1 MAEIALKHDIC
12 SVDCGLRKTYG
23 GSQMLS
29 ENKNIRKYGCGI
41 VAATDLIFYIDRYHC
56 KLSYPLLQELDETGA
71 VPLETYRRLL
81 TELNRRFFPLIP
93 KRGLNCFM
101 LAGGLSI
108 FFRLY
113 GIKVTALWCM
123 SGGKLWER
131 VENMLCRDL
140 PVIFS
145 VGTNFPKVW
154 GKERLNL
161 YAKTPDGVFRPAG
174 SVHAHFMTVT
184 AIDDTHIRVSSWGRE
199 YYISKAE
206 FEEYVRKYS
215 GNILCNMVYV
225 KMQNA

>member
-1 MAEIALKHDIC
+1 MAEIVLKHDIC

-41 VAATDLIFYIDRYHC
+41 VAAADLIIYFNRYHTH
-56 KLSYPLLQELDETGA
+56 LNTPLLGEIPESGA
-71 VPLETYRRLL
+71 VPLEAYRRLL

-113 GIKVTALWCM
+113 GVKVTALWCM

-131 VENMLCRDL
+131 IEDMLRRDL

-154 GKERLNL
+154 GKERLKL
-161 YAKTPDGVFRPAG
+161 HVKTPDGALRPAG

-184 AIDDTHIRVSSWGRE
+184 KTDDTHICVSSWGCKF
-199 YYISKAE
+199 YISKAE

-215 GNILCNMVYV
+215 GSVLCNMVYI
-225 KMQNA
+225 K

>member
-1 MAEIALKHDIC
+1 MGEITLKHDIC
-12 SVDCGLRKTYG
+12 SVDCGLRRTYG

-29 ENKNIRKYGCGI
+29 ENKNLQKYGCGI
-41 VAATDLIFYIDRYHC
+41 VAAADLVIYIHRYHTH
-56 KLSYPLLQELDETGA
+56 LNTPLLSEIPETGA
-71 VPLETYRRLL
+71 IPLEAYRRLL
-81 TELNRRFFPLIP
+81 KELNRRFFPLIP

-101 LAGGLSI
+101 LAGGLSL
-108 FFRLY
+108 FFRLN
-113 GIKVTALWCM
+113 GWKTSALWCM

-131 VENMLCRDL
+131 VEDMLRRDL

-154 GKERLNL
+154 GKERLKL
-161 YAKTPDGVFRPAG
+161 YVKTPDGVLRPAG

-184 AIDDTHIRVSSWGRE
+184 AMDDTHIRVSSWGRK

-215 GNILCNMVYV
+215 GSVLCNMVYI
-225 KMQNA
+225 K